1 MATKSGDYCPD
12 AGDLV
17 WIDLNPT
24 VGQEQSGHRPAIVLT
39 PRQYNAP
46 SGLCVICPITSRA
59 RGYPF
64 EVAIPPGHA
73 IAGIILVDQVR
84 SVPWEKHVK
93 MASVA
98 PAELLDE
105 VREHLAALLQID

>member
-1 MATKSGDYCPD
+1 LPGS
-12 AGDLV
+12 GDLV

-24 VGQEQSGHRPAIVLT
+24 VDHEQSGHRPVIVLT

-46 SGLCVICPITSRA
+46 SGLCIICPITSRA

-64 EVAIPPGHA
+64 EVAIPQGHA
-73 IAGIILVDQVR
+73 ISGIILADQVR
-84 SVPWEKHVK
+84 SVSWEKRYVK

-98 PAELLDE
+98 PAKLLDE
-105 VREHLAALLQID
+105 VRERLAALLQLD